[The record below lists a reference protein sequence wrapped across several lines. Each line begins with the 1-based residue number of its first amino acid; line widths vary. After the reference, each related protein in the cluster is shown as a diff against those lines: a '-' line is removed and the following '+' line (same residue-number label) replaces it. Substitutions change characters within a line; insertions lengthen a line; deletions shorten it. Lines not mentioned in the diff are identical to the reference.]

1 MTDNTVNIGKLFAR
15 IAKVSGELGKLKKD
29 ATHAQGYAYFSADS
43 IMGHINSLMAENGLA
58 VIPTVLD
65 CTVVDGSDKIQRWL
79 ITYEF
84 AIGDIDGNVFSSRWT
99 GEAPMQGKKQ
109 DGTLY
114 ADDKSMG
121 KAHTYAYKYWLQKLF
136 MISTVDSDDLD
147 TNVTDSASQK
157 PAQSQQKQSN
167 SQQKANQSKA
177 QKPAQDKKS
186 TNPDDHFG
194 KKDFDM
200 NLLKELTKPLYD
212 NAKHQTNSINK
223 LFTDGVLKADMNVD
237 TAAAYVFR
245 HRAGGKELG
254 FDDNDIK
261 EALGMTLGEFL
272 KRNPRRYGLAWEHL
286 LNHNAKL
293 EEESEFPD

>member
-1 MTDNTVNIGKLFAR
+1 MADNTVNIGKLFAR

-29 ATHAQGYAYFSADS
+29 ATHAQGYAYHSADS

-157 PAQSQQKQSN
+157 PAQSQQKSN
-167 SQQKANQSKA
+167 QGKSNQKS
-177 QKPAQDKKS
+177 AQDKSKS
-186 TNPDDHFG
+186 TDPDDHFG
-194 KKDFDM
+194 KKDAKAPILFQ
-200 NLLKELTKPLYD
+200 TKPIVYVE
-212 NAKHQTNSINK
+212 T
-223 LFTDGVLKADMNVD
+223 KAGKKEGDKNYMV
-237 TAAAYVFR
+237 
-245 HRAGGKELG
+245 AGGFTLFAREPFRQLGYDEDVINQLGVIGKHKLLPEEAFIIVYRKEG
-254 FDDNDIK
+254 NKSIPVKMIVVATEQSYDFK
-261 EALGMTLGEFL
+261 
-272 KRNPRRYGLAWEHL
+272 
-286 LNHNAKL
+286 
-293 EEESEFPD
+293 